1 MFGLA
6 NIMTGVHQDELI
18 EKKLGDKSETGG
30 MFDWTFS
37 AIEIEVLFVRW
48 PSKVGMFNSD

>member
-30 MFDWTFS
+30 MFDWTYF
-37 AIEIEVLFVRW
+37 
-48 PSKVGMFNSD
+48 GN